1 MAIIEAM
8 QDQKKILAAK
18 IQDYESNLNNDEENQ
33 SELSKQIA
41 QLQIENERLK
51 EQIGEQT
58 DVGTSLKALDDEK
71 EQSLLIQN

>member
-41 QLQIENERLK
+41 
-51 EQIGEQT
+51 
-58 DVGTSLKALDDEK
+58 
-71 EQSLLIQN
+71 